1 MRSKLNKLGEW
12 VGALVGVALVLCAVA
27 LVIAATYKLIVWL
40 V

>member
-1 MRSKLNKLGEW
+1 MRNKLNKLGEW
-12 VGALVGVALVLCAVA
+12 VGALVGVVLLLCAVA